1 MGLPKRPQAIQDRLW
16 QRHEPLSVALADD
29 AKPQIGAVDGADSK
43 VAASLMR
50 KPQAY
55 MSAKQPL

>member
-1 MGLPKRPQAIQDRLW
+1 MA
-16 QRHEPLSVALADD
+16 SVAGEFDDGLRRGTSRSLSPLPMMRSCILARSM
-29 AKPQIGAVDGADSK
+29 APISK

-55 MSAKQPL
+55 MRARQAW

>member
-1 MGLPKRPQAIQDRLW
+1 LA
-16 QRHEPLSVALADD
+16 LSMA
-29 AKPQIGAVDGADSK
+29 PISK